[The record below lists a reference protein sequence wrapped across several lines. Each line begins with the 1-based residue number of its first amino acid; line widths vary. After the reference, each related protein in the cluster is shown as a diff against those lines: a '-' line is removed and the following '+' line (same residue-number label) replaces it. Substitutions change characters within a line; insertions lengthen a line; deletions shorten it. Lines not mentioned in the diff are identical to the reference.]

1 MKNCVDCLPSSKLEA
16 EGNLHVGE
24 KVHVALGSL
33 VAWLTWLTWLAW
45 LAWLVGWLVGL
56 ANKEDV
62 NARFKNMSTHAANTC
77 FKKVRLHP
85 GST

>member
-33 VAWLTWLTWLAW
+33 VGWVELG
-45 LAWLVGWLVGL
+45 WLVGWLGL

-77 FKKVRLHP
+77 FKKVHLHP
-85 GST
+85 SSK